1 MKRHH
6 LATAVF
12 CAIVLTGL
20 AALTHGTLW
29 GAPAYQPTGFGL
41 DPTPAELHAL
51 GQATGFQP
59 AIFNQPAAVERST
72 LPGGWWTLL
81 LLMPQLATAVGGAC
95 LLGSMGLTCLLAPTV
110 ADRVGGWIR
119 RTTHRICLLPLAAG
133 LLLLPSCASFTKQ
146 DAALAAMDAASVALA
161 YAETRLA
168 AEAAKPDADQAKLAA
183 YATAVRLA
191 QRQLERAETR
201 LLNTPAPVVV
211 TTSAK

>member
-1 MKRHH
+1 MKRH
-6 LATAVF
+6 LATALFFALV
-12 CAIVLTGL
+12 ITGL
-20 AALTHGTLW
+20 AALTHGSLW
-29 GAPAYQPTGFGL
+29 GPPTAQPTGFGF

-51 GQATGFQP
+51 GQATGFE
-59 AIFNQPAAVERST
+59 AAVLQHPAHAPERTT
-72 LPGGWWTLL
+72 LPGGWWTLI

-95 LLGSMGLTCLLAPTV
+95 LLGAMGLTCLLAPTV
-110 ADRVGGWIR
+110 ADRVGSWIR

-133 LLLLPSCASFTKQ
+133 LLLLPSCASLTKQ
-146 DAALAAMDAASVALA
+146 DAALAAMDAAAVALS